1 MIRAVADTHA
11 ILWYLYNDPR
21 LSATAGASMD
31 SAIQAGDEIAISSIS
46 LVEIAYLV
54 EKNRVASDAF
64 DRVVA
69 ELNTAGTSLQ
79 EINLDRQVADRLRQ
93 IDRAQVPDM
102 PDRIIAATAIL
113 LGAPVISR
121 DRKIRAS
128 MITTIW

>member
-21 LSATAGASMD
+21 LSATAGATMD
-31 SAIQAGDEIAISSIS
+31 SAVQAGDEIAISSIS

-69 ELNTAGTSLQ
+69 ELNAADTSLQ
-79 EINLDRQVADRLRQ
+79 EINLDQQVADKLRR

-102 PDRIIAATAIL
+102 PDRIIAATALMI
-113 LGAPVISR
+113 GAPVISR

-128 MITTIW
+128 VITTIW

>member
-21 LSATAGASMD
+21 LSATAGATMD
-31 SAIQAGDEIAISSIS
+31 SAVQAGDEIAISSIS

-54 EKNRVASDAF
+54 DKNRVASDAF

-79 EINLDRQVADRLRQ
+79 EIRLDRLVADTLRQ

-102 PDRIIAATAIL
+102 PDRIIAATALMI
-113 LGAPVISR
+113 GAPVISR
-121 DRKIRAS
+121 DRKIQAS
-128 MITTIW
+128 IITTIW

>member
-21 LSATAGASMD
+21 LSATAGSTMD
-31 SAIQAGDEIAISSIS
+31 SAVQAGDEIAISSIS

-54 EKNRVASDAF
+54 EKNRIASDAF

-69 ELNTAGTSLQ
+69 ELNTAGTSLR
-79 EINLDRQVADRLRQ
+79 EVNLDQQVADKLRQ

-102 PDRIIAATAIL
+102 PDRIIAATAL
-113 LGAPVISR
+113 MLGVPAISR
-121 DRKIRAS
+121 DRKIQAS
-128 MITTIW
+128 AITTIW

>member
-21 LSATAGASMD
+21 LSATAGAALD
-31 SAIQAGDEIAISSIS
+31 LAAQAGDEIAISSIS

-64 DRVVA
+64 DRVIA
-69 ELNTAGTSLQ
+69 ELNTTGTSLRK
-79 EINLDRQVADRLRQ
+79 ISVNKQVAGKLRR

-102 PDRIIAATAIL
+102 PDRIIAATAL
-113 LGAPVISR
+113 MLGVPVISR
-121 DRKIRAS
+121 DGKIQAS
-128 MITTIW
+128 SITTIW